1 MCTEVAQYVIYVM
14 TSYLAFVAIYFKTMA
29 YSTVLRIAEKLIIM
43 YNFSSLLILEKI
55 EIQP

>member
-1 MCTEVAQYVIYVM
+1 MCTEMAQFWICDM

-43 YNFSSLLILEKI
+43 YNFSLLLILEKI